1 MTLTTRPVAY
11 RDGDQELEGYLAVDD
26 AWQESRPVVLVAHAI
41 RGRTAFEC
49 GKAEALAA
57 LGYAGF
63 ALDVYGRGRVVTDN
77 AAGRPWMQALL
88 DDRALL
94 QRRLQLG
101 LEAATAQAEVDASRV
116 AAIGFCFGGLAA
128 LDLARCDDRVAGVAS
143 FHGLLT
149 PPANLEPR
157 AIRARV
163 LVLHG
168 WDDPLAPPESVLQ
181 LAAELTTAGAD
192 WQLHAFGRVQHA
204 FTNPAAASPEQ
215 GLVFDAAADRRSWR
229 LLQDF
234 LAELFP
240 ACG

>member
-1 MTLTTRPVAY
+1 MPVTTRPVEY
-11 RDGDQELEGYLAVDD
+11 RDRDQVLEGRLAVDD
-26 AWQESRPVVLVAHAI
+26 AWREPRPVVLVAHAI

-49 GKAEALAA
+49 GKAEALAE

-63 ALDVYGRGRVVTDN
+63 ALDVYGRGRTCEDN

-88 DDRALL
+88 DDRAAL
-94 QRRLQLG
+94 QRRLRLG
-101 LEAATAQAEVDASRV
+101 LEAAVTQPEVDAGRV
-116 AAIGFCFGGLAA
+116 AAIGFCFGGLSV

-149 PPANLEPR
+149 PPDNLEPR
-157 AIRARV
+157 PIGARV

-168 WDDPLAPPESVLQ
+168 WDDPLAPPDSVLR
-181 LAAELTTAGAD
+181 LAKELTTAGAD
-192 WQLHAFGRVQHA
+192 WQLHAFGHVQHA
-204 FTNPAAASPEQ
+204 FTNPAAASPES
-215 GLVFDAAADRRSWR
+215 GLLYDAAAERRAWR

-240 ACG
+240 